1 MDYYITIK
9 GSDKNMLYTW
19 TIKSFH
25 MSQSDLQWI
34 NIKTKV
40 VVNNFFPTAVNIL
53 IRVNQKPSLPLTQLF
68 NTSLFLIT
76 AGPSDYI

>member
-9 GSDKNMLYTW
+9 GSEKYLLYTW

-34 NIKTKV
+34 KIKTKV
-40 VVNNFFPTAVNIL
+40 VVV
-53 IRVNQKPSLPLTQLF
+53 
-68 NTSLFLIT
+68 TSEQFL
-76 AGPSDYI
+76 SHSS

>member
-53 IRVNQKPSLPLTQLF
+53 IGVL
-68 NTSLFLIT
+68 
-76 AGPSDYI
+76 G